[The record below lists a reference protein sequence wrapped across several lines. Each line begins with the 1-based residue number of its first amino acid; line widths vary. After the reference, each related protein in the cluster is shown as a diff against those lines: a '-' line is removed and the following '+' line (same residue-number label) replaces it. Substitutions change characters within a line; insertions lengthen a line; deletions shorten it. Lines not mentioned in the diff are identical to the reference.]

1 VRIRRRQQF
10 AAALLAMVPALSGCM
25 SHIRIVPKTRPADI
39 VISSSLDQLIKGIN
53 AQYDAI
59 QTMTAS
65 VGIVSTTG
73 GGRIGEEKDSYSFSG
88 FIFLRKPDALRVI
101 LRVPLLGSQA
111 LDMVSVGC
119 KWQLWI
125 PPKSRAMDG
134 TCNVEESKEKGL
146 YSLRP
151 AVLFDSLLVHG
162 LSPDEFVSLTS
173 DTRVVEVDSKKKDL
187 VEEPDYDLEI
197 LTPAENQTLHT
208 VRVIHISRINLRP
221 FQQDVYD
228 AAGNIVTRAFYSEYQ
243 KYGDIW
249 YPSKI
254 IMRRPIDQYSLTIT
268 ITKLTLNQP
277 MADDQFDPIT
287 FPPTVTIQHMN

>member
-1 VRIRRRQQF
+1 
-10 AAALLAMVPALSGCM
+10 MVPALSGCL

-39 VISSSLDQLIKGIN
+39 VISSSLSQLIKGIN

-59 QTMTAS
+59 QTMNAS
-65 VGIVSTTG
+65 VGIVATTG
-73 GGRIGEEKDSYSFSG
+73 GGRIGEEKDSVSFSG
-88 FIFLRKPDALRVI
+88 FIFLRKPDSLRVI

-162 LSPDEFVSLTS
+162 LSPNEFVSLTS

-197 LTPAENQTLHT
+197 LVPAENQTLHT

-228 AAGNIVTRAFYSEYQ
+228 AAGNIVTRAFYSDYQ

-277 MADDQFDPIT
+277 MADDQFPQLTIPD
-287 FPPTVTIQHMN
+287 TVHIEHMN

>member
-1 VRIRRRQQF
+1 MI
-10 AAALLAMVPALSGCM
+10 PALSGCM

-39 VISSSLDQLIKGIN
+39 VMSTSLEQLIKQIN
-53 AQYDAI
+53 TQYDAI
-59 QTMTAS
+59 QTMQAN
-65 VGIVSTTG
+65 VGIVATTG
-73 GGRIGEEKDSYSFSG
+73 GGLIGEEKDSLSFSG
-88 FIFLRKPDALRVI
+88 YIFLHKPDSLRII
-101 LRVPLLGSQA
+101 LRLPLVGSTG

-119 KWQLWI
+119 KWQLWV
-125 PPKSRAMDG
+125 PPRKIAKEG
-134 TCNVEESKEKGL
+134 TCNSGANEKGL

-151 AVLFDSLLVHG
+151 SVLFDSLLVRG
-162 LSPDEFVSLTS
+162 LTPNEFVSLTS
-173 DTRVVEVDSKKKDL
+173 DTRVVELDRKKKDL

-197 LTPAENQTLHT
+197 LTPAKNQTLHT
-208 VRVIHISRINLRP
+208 ARVIHISRIDLRP

-228 AAGNIVTRAFYSEYQ
+228 ADGNIVTRAFYSDYQ

-249 YPSKI
+249 FPSKI